1 MVVAIADGAVLI
13 TTCRRG
19 LSRKVC
25 RAGSVASTA
34 TIWRVLAGIDQVML
48 STIQLARAQA
58 GTRAWTARGELPST
72 ELPGSRAAEKTIAEV
87 VIDLDATLRW

>member
-1 MVVAIADGAVLI
+1 
-13 TTCRRG
+13 
-19 LSRKVC
+19 
-25 RAGSVASTA
+25 
-34 TIWRVLAGIDQVML
+34 ML